1 MKKGF
6 LMTSMNSR
14 FLFPIYG
21 WRQSAYLWPDAYWRN
36 LFWLDN
42 VSKKQRKKSMN
53 ETDILIE
60 EIVLDIATLAGQL
73 DELRLRMFVNW
84 LIVHSGK
91 AMAAGRVA
99 GMDLAA
105 LRGMEMQERVKSTL
119 QSLLASLSV
128 QDMLLEYRTI
138 SSEIA
143 WWRDL
148 DSIRLKAFVNSEME
162 QCPEPTL
169 HQSGVASDREKTFLL
184 DK

>member
-1 MKKGF
+1 
-6 LMTSMNSR
+6 
-14 FLFPIYG
+14 
-21 WRQSAYLWPDAYWRN
+21 
-36 LFWLDN
+36 
-42 VSKKQRKKSMN
+42 MN

-60 EIVLDIATLAGQL
+60 EIVLDIATLTGQL

-91 AMAAGRVA
+91 AIAAGYVA
-99 GMDLAA
+99 MDIAVP
-105 LRGMEMQERVKSTL
+105 RGVEMLEQVKSTL
-119 QSLLASLSV
+119 RSFLAPLSV

-148 DSIRLKAFVNSEME
+148 NSIRLNAFVNSEME